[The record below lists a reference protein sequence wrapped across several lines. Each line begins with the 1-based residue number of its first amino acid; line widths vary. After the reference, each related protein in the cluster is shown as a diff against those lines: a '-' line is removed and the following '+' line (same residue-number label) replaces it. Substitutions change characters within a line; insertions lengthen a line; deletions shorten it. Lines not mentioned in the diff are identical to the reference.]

1 MENRWKYHENKKTY
15 TKLHTSDVCTI
26 WWNANHSS
34 LWNWQFKAPGL
45 NFFEASGKMLADS
58 IKFPGLMSRW
68 PGDHEG
74 PWMHRQERHQSFS
87 HMLAIF
93 IRFHFIPMGYNCQP
107 IEKLPTLCLL
117 YLHFCF
123 VARGPS
129 KKSLASL
136 DGNTTLLKRKWTIQ
150 FQETGPVLY
159 DEFGPSGKCHVHVGD
174 ESRNKFDASI
184 GRLALQAP
192 SILYALGFR
201 GWKWEKTFV

>member
-1 MENRWKYHENKKTY
+1 MEHQPFITM
-15 TKLHTSDVCTI
+15 KLAVQSSRSGLLWSKWQDAGWQHKISRFDVTMTWGTMRDHGCIVRSDINPFHIC
-26 WWNANHSS
+26 WLYS
-34 LWNWQFKAPGL
+34 
-45 NFFEASGKMLADS
+45 
-58 IKFPGLMSRW
+58 
-68 PGDHEG
+68 
-74 PWMHRQERHQSFS
+74 
-87 HMLAIF
+87 
-93 IRFHFIPMGYNCQP
+93 FHFISMGYNCQP
-107 IEKLPTLCLL
+107 IENLPTLCLL

-123 VARGPS
+123 VARGPF
-129 KKSLASL
+129 KTSLASL